1 MKKIT
6 MKDVMDA
13 LNSVYTDTEL
23 THKDVV
29 ILAGAVMPLIE
40 EIQTNYNLLEAL
52 KEQLVEENE
61 ELTRKFTRG
70 ITSSGKV
77 RTNLRKWIHSSI

>member
-1 MKKIT
+1 MKEIT
-6 MKDVMDA
+6 MEDVMDA

-40 EIQTNYNLLEAL
+40 SVVIDYKLLEAL
-52 KEQLVEENE
+52 KDQLLEENE
-61 ELTRKFTRG
+61 ELKKELERHERLVRKINKIWSTQR
-70 ITSSGKV
+70 
-77 RTNLRKWIHSSI
+77 

>member
-1 MKKIT
+1 MKEIT

-29 ILAGAVMPLIE
+29 ILAEAVMPLIDGL
-40 EIQTNYNLLEAL
+40 QTDYKLLEAL
-52 KEQLVEENE
+52 KEQLLEENE
-61 ELTRKFTRG
+61 ELTKKLRRHQKFVKKIQG
-70 ITSSGKV
+70 V
-77 RTNLRKWIHSSI
+77 E

>member
-1 MKKIT
+1 MKEIT
-6 MKDVMDA
+6 MEDVLDA

-40 EIQTNYNLLEAL
+40 SAWIDYKLLEAL
-52 KEQLVEENE
+52 KDELLEENE
-61 ELTRKFTRG
+61 ELTKKLERYQKIVKKLQG
-70 ITSSGKV
+70 ME
-77 RTNLRKWIHSSI
+77 

>member
-1 MKKIT
+1 MKEIT

-23 THKDVV
+23 AHKDVV

-40 EIQTNYNLLEAL
+40 GLQTDYKLLEAL
-52 KEQLVEENE
+52 KEQLLEENE
-61 ELTRKFTRG
+61 ELTKKLRRRG
-70 ITSSGKV
+70 IKEVNYVLT
-77 RTNLRKWIHSSI
+77 I

>member
-1 MKKIT
+1 MKEIT
-6 MKDVMDA
+6 MEDVIDA

-40 EIQTNYNLLEAL
+40 KFQTNYNLLEAL

-61 ELTRKFTRG
+61 ELTRKLKRHQKFVKKIQG
-70 ITSSGKV
+70 ME
-77 RTNLRKWIHSSI
+77 

>member
-1 MKKIT
+1 

-29 ILAGAVMPLIE
+29 ILAEAVMPLIE
-40 EIQTNYNLLEAL
+40 KLQTDYKLLEAL
-52 KEQLVEENE
+52 KEQLLEENE
-61 ELTRKFTRG
+61 ELTKKLIRHQKFVKKIQG
-70 ITSSGKV
+70 V
-77 RTNLRKWIHSSI
+77 E